1 MPRILAT
8 RGFDR
13 WRKKASVSDA
23 ALRVAVA
30 EMQRG
35 LIDADL
41 GGGLVKKRI
50 PLPGRGKRGG
60 ARTLLATNFAG
71 RWIFLTGYAK
81 NEQSDL
87 SPGDLDLFRKVTKDL
102 LVATEAWLSQA
113 VAAGDLKEYDHV
125 EETPK
130 A

>member
-1 MPRILAT
+1 VPRILAT
-8 RGFDR
+8 RAFDR
-13 WRKKASVSDA
+13 WRKKADVTDGILRA
-23 ALRVAVA
+23 AVG

-60 ARTLLATNFAG
+60 ARTLLATNLAG

-87 SPGDLDLFRKVTKDL
+87 SPGDVDLFRKAAKDL
-102 LVATEAWLSQA
+102 LAATDAWLSRA
-113 VAAGDLKEYDHV
+113 VAAGDLKEYDHA
-125 EETPK
+125 EEDPQ